1 MESLKDII
9 KAVNGYAENLSHVSI
24 SGITTDTREDCSGKL
39 FIPLKGVNFN
49 GHDYIETALKKGAV
63 AALSEKELLHN
74 SDKIIKVKD
83 TLDAYGKIAKYF
95 IERDKIKI
103 IAITGT
109 AGKTTVKELLKHV
122 TGFKGTEKNFNNLI
136 GVPKT
141 ILENVF
147 QDKKSDFLIMELGVN
162 CKGEMEKLRDITTP
176 EFVLIT
182 NIGFGHLEGFGSVDD
197 VFNEKLKIVYGNSNL
212 EKCILNQSVFKKIE
226 GKKSRNIFKLFG
238 EEEGA
243 DAVLL
248 SSVSDFE
255 KGNFIEFSYKNEKLK
270 IHSKL
275 LGTFNALNVLSVFL
289 TAVELGFDKHEIISK
304 TETFK
309 PVKMRCEVYKSE
321 KGVRIINDCYNANF
335 DSFKSAIT
343 LFDSVNVI
351 GKKYLVMGDMFELGD
366 MSAELHKQ
374 LGKIVSLTG
383 IDYVLCYGDLTGNIV
398 ENINGKSRFV
408 KRFKNKSEITDF
420 LNKNLK
426 PEDAVLVKASRAVQF
441 EEITEGIK

>member
-141 ILENVF
+141 I
-147 QDKKSDFLIMELGVN
+147 G
-162 CKGEMEKLRDITTP
+162 
-176 EFVLIT
+176 
-182 NIGFGHLEGFGSVDD
+182 
-197 VFNEKLKIVYGNSNL
+197 
-212 EKCILNQSVFKKIE
+212 
-226 GKKSRNIFKLFG
+226 
-238 EEEGA
+238 
-243 DAVLL
+243 
-248 SSVSDFE
+248 
-255 KGNFIEFSYKNEKLK
+255 
-270 IHSKL
+270 
-275 LGTFNALNVLSVFL
+275 
-289 TAVELGFDKHEIISK
+289 
-304 TETFK
+304 
-309 PVKMRCEVYKSE
+309 
-321 KGVRIINDCYNANF
+321 
-335 DSFKSAIT
+335 
-343 LFDSVNVI
+343 
-351 GKKYLVMGDMFELGD
+351 
-366 MSAELHKQ
+366 
-374 LGKIVSLTG
+374 
-383 IDYVLCYGDLTGNIV
+383 
-398 ENINGKSRFV
+398 
-408 KRFKNKSEITDF
+408 KRFS
-420 LNKNLK
+420 
-426 PEDAVLVKASRAVQF
+426 
-441 EEITEGIK
+441 G